1 VTDVNAN
8 VLLTAHNIH
17 KRYSM
22 EKDHAIEVLK
32 GIDLT
37 IQRGEILAV
46 IGHSGA
52 GKSTLLHVLGAL
64 DRPTEGEVRIDG
76 QAVSEMN
83 GDTLARFRNRTI
95 GFIFQFH
102 HLLPEFSALE
112 NVMMPGLI
120 GNMNRKELMQRA
132 ESLLDKVGLK
142 DRMTHRPT
150 ELSGGEQQRVAFA
163 RSMINDPL
171 MVLAD
176 EPSGNL
182 DLHNSQALHELMWEL
197 VREQQK
203 TFVVVTHDREL
214 AKRADRSIVLLDG
227 KIDEPLSTLRS

>member
-1 VTDVNAN
+1 MS
-8 VLLTAHNIH
+8 
-17 KRYSM
+17 KG
-22 EKDHAIEVLK
+22 HALDVLK
-32 GIDLT
+32 GIDMT
-37 IQRGEILAV
+37 IQRGEILAI

-64 DRPTEGEVRIDG
+64 DRPTEGEVSIDG
-76 QAVSEMN
+76 QTVSQMN
-83 GDTLARFRNRTI
+83 SDTLARFRNRTI

-120 GNMNRKELMQRA
+120 SNMNRKELTQRA
-132 ESLLDKVGLK
+132 ESLLEKVGLK

-163 RSMINDPL
+163 RSMINEPL

-227 KIDEPLSTLRS
+227 KIDESASVL

>member
-1 VTDVNAN
+1 MPDVRTD

-17 KRYSM
+17 KHYNMS
-22 EKDHAIEVLK
+22 KGHALDVLK
-32 GIDLT
+32 GIDMT
-37 IQRGEILAV
+37 IQRGEILAI

-64 DRPTEGEVRIDG
+64 DRPTEGEVSIDG
-76 QAVSEMN
+76 QTVSQMN
-83 GDTLARFRNRTI
+83 SDTLARFRNRTI

-120 GNMNRKELMQRA
+120 SNMNRKELTQRA
-132 ESLLDKVGLK
+132 ESLLEKVGLK

-163 RSMINDPL
+163 RSMINEPL

-227 KIDEPLSTLRS
+227 KIDESASVL

>member
-1 VTDVNAN
+1 M
-8 VLLTAHNIH
+8 

-22 EKDHAIEVLK
+22 EKGHSLEVLK
-32 GIDLT
+32 GVDVDINSS
-37 IQRGEILAV
+37 EILAI

-64 DRPTEGEVRIDG
+64 DRPTEGEVQINGQTLSSMSDDG
-76 QAVSEMN
+76 LAV
-83 GDTLARFRNRTI
+83 FRNKTI

-120 GNMNRKELMQRA
+120 GRMDRKELKDKA
-132 ESLLDKVGLK
+132 EALLIDVGLK
-142 DRMTHRPT
+142 ERMKHRPS
-150 ELSGGEQQRVAFA
+150 ELSGGEQQRIAFA

-171 MVLAD
+171 LVLAD

-182 DLHNSQALHELMWEL
+182 DLKNSMALHELMWSL
-197 VREQQK
+197 MREK
-203 TFVVVTHDREL
+203 NMTFVVVTHDREL
-214 AKRADRSIVLLDG
+214 ATKADRAIALFDG
-227 KIDEPLSTLRS
+227 RIDTSEQFN